1 MTAADAEEMTIDD
14 VARAAG
20 LVVSTVRLYQNRGL
34 LHPPVKRGRV
44 GYYDQGHLAR
54 LRLIDQLQSRGFSLA
69 GIRELLDAM
78 DRGQS
83 LRAVLGF
90 GDAPATWSA
99 EAPRRMSLAE
109 LASRLPQVEL
119 APELVRRVVDLGLA
133 ELSPDGGEV
142 VVPSP
147 SFLDIGGRLTA
158 LGVPPDVVLDQ
169 YEALQDDADRIAGRF
184 TEVFRAHL
192 WQPYVEA
199 GLPPERLAD
208 VVGALEQLGP
218 LAERVVV
225 LALRHA
231 LQDMAEGFIRAEA
244 ERLGIDIPR
253 PGAAGEPN
261 DEAARA
267 GRAAGLGPSVERDGG
282 SDDR

>member
-1 MTAADAEEMTIDD
+1 MKARKVWSVTDADAGETTAGDMTAGEMTIDE

-34 LHPPVKRGRV
+34 LPPPVKRGRV
-44 GYYDQGHLAR
+44 GYYGDGHLAR

-69 GIRELLDAM
+69 AIRELLDGM
-78 DRGQS
+78 DNGRS
-83 LRAVLGF
+83 LRAVLGL
-90 GDAPATWSA
+90 GDAPDTWAA
-99 EAPRRMSLAE
+99 EPAQRMSLAE
-109 LASRLPQVEL
+109 LAGHLPQAEL
-119 APELVRRVVDLGLA
+119 TPEVVRRVADLGLA
-133 ELSPDGGEV
+133 ELSPDGTEV

-147 SFLDIGGRLTA
+147 SFLDIGSRLAA

-184 TEVFRAHL
+184 TEVFRSHL
-192 WQPYVEA
+192 WEPYVEA
-199 GLPPERLAD
+199 GLPPERLAEL
-208 VVGALEQLGP
+208 VGALEQLGP

-244 ERLGIDIPR
+244 ERLGIDIPL
-253 PGAAGEPN
+253 PGAATG
-261 DEAARA
+261 
-267 GRAAGLGPSVERDGG
+267 
-282 SDDR
+282 

>member
-1 MTAADAEEMTIDD
+1 VTDAPAGEMTIDE

-69 GIRELLDAM
+69 GIRELLDGM
-78 DRGQS
+78 DKGQS

-99 EAPRRMSLAE
+99 EPAQRMSLAE
-109 LASRLPQVEL
+109 LAGHLPRAEL
-119 APELVRRVVDLGLA
+119 TPDLVRRVVDLGLA
-133 ELSPDGGEV
+133 ELSPDGAEV
-142 VVPSP
+142 VVNSP
-147 SFLDIGGRLTA
+147 SFLDIGSRLVS
-158 LGVPPDVVLDQ
+158 LGIPPEVVLDQ

-184 TEVFRAHL
+184 TDVFRTHL
-192 WQPYVEA
+192 WQPYVDA
-199 GLPPERLAD
+199 GLPPERLVE

-231 LQDMAEGFIRAEA
+231 LQDMAEAFIRAEA

-253 PGAAGEPN
+253 PGV
-261 DEAARA
+261 
-267 GRAAGLGPSVERDGG
+267 GLP
-282 SDDR
+282 